1 MELISVFNQSASTRI
16 INIRLNQTVFL
27 DPKHSKHKPFGQ
39 IFPINILK
47 ETQRK
52 QTQILQKVLHHIQMR
67 KTRSRTK
74 NQLDDQQQSKEAS
87 SQIKTAQN

>member
-1 MELISVFNQSASTRI
+1 
-16 INIRLNQTVFL
+16 
-27 DPKHSKHKPFGQ
+27 
-39 IFPINILK
+39 
-47 ETQRK
+47 
-52 QTQILQKVLHHIQMR
+52 MR

>member
-1 MELISVFNQSASTRI
+1 MELISVFNQSVSTRI

-52 QTQILQKVLHHIQMR
+52 QTQNFVESF
-67 KTRSRTK
+67 TSYTNEK
-74 NQLDDQQQSKEAS
+74 N
-87 SQIKTAQN
+87 T